1 MARNRVIYQSEGL
14 IVSSG
19 AAATA
24 AVDHEQLERV
34 QSANYSYT
42 INRQDVN
49 QYGELARIDS
59 IVLDPPTVS
68 VDFSYLLT
76 DGYNERV
83 LGFYVHQTGGFF
95 SGEGA
100 GADGVVGS
108 GEGNFAS
115 GHLVAHS
122 GQNVFIVTSPDG
134 IDLNKGEA
142 LDSAD
147 TVIGVGNCYISDYS
161 VDLSVGSLPTVSVTM
176 EGANMNAQQ
185 ASGNMESPAIDQA
198 AGTSLVPVI
207 AALPAPVSTPGG
219 ATNGT
224 TITALRP
231 GDVTVNF
238 GNVAGETI
246 ADLTGDGTAHVQSV
260 AISLPLSRTPLSRLG
275 TKFPFAR
282 TVDFP
287 VTPTISLSAIMDST
301 HASNLAD
308 VLDSGVQ
315 NVNVGIKD
323 ANGIEAVRYTLKGVK
338 IDSESYS
345 SSIGANKSVDLTFS
359 ATVGGPSDTSAGVFM
374 SGANGNNVYIA

>member
-1 MARNRVIYQSEGL
+1 
-14 IVSSG
+14 
-19 AAATA
+19 
-24 AVDHEQLERV
+24 
-34 QSANYSYT
+34 
-42 INRQDVN
+42 
-49 QYGELARIDS
+49 
-59 IVLDPPTVS
+59 
-68 VDFSYLLT
+68 
-76 DGYNERV
+76 
-83 LGFYVHQTGGFF
+83 
-95 SGEGA
+95 
-100 GADGVVGS
+100 
-108 GEGNFAS
+108 
-115 GHLVAHS
+115 
-122 GQNVFIVTSPDG
+122 
-134 IDLNKGEA
+134 
-142 LDSAD
+142 
-147 TVIGVGNCYISDYS
+147 
-161 VDLSVGSLPTVSVTM
+161 M
-176 EGANMNAQQ
+176 EGANMNAQTGGGEL
-185 ASGNMESPAIDQA
+185 ASPAISQDNGDA
-198 AGTSLVPVI
+198 LTNTI

-219 ATNGT
+219 TTNST

>member
-76 DGYNERV
+76 DGFNERV

-198 AGTSLVPVI
+198 AGTPLVPVI

-219 ATNGT
+219 TTNGT

-231 GDVTVNF
+231 GDITVNF
-238 GNVAGETI
+238 GNVAGEVI
-246 ADLTGDGTAHVQSV
+246 ADLTGDGTAHIQS
-260 AISLPLSRTPLSRLG
+260 ASISLPLSRTPLSRLG
-275 TKFPFAR
+275 TRFPFAR

-287 VTPTISLSAIMDST
+287 VTPTVSLSAIMDST
-301 HASNLAD
+301 HAANLAEI
-308 VLDSGVQ
+308 LDSGVQ
-315 NVNVGIKD
+315 NVNIGIKD
-323 ANGIEAVRYTLKGVK
+323 SNGIEAVRYTLKGVK

-374 SGANGNNVYIA
+374 SGANGHNVYRA

>member
-19 AAATA
+19 AAAVATL
-24 AVDHEQLERV
+24 DHEQLERV

-42 INRQDVN
+42 INRQDVD

-83 LGFYVHQTGGFF
+83 LGFFVDNSGGINA
-95 SGEGA
+95 GVGA
-100 GADGVVGS
+100 
-108 GEGNFAS
+108 GEGNMAS

-134 IDLNKGEA
+134 VDLNKGEA
-142 LDSAD
+142 LDTAD
-147 TVIGVGNCYISDYS
+147 TVIGIGNCYVSDYS
-161 VDLSVGSLPTVSVTM
+161 VDLSVGALPTVSVTM
-176 EGANMNAQQ
+176 EGANMNAQL
-185 ASGNMESPAIDQA
+185 ASGNMESPAIDQTL
-198 AGTSLVPVI
+198 GTMTLPRIV
-207 AALPAPVSTPGG
+207 ALPAPVSNPGG
-219 ATNGT
+219 AQTGANQIGN
-224 TITALRP
+224 ITALRP
-231 GDVTVNF
+231 GDITVNF
-238 GNVAGETI
+238 GNIAGETI

-260 AISLPLSRTPLSRLG
+260 AISLPLSRSPLLRLG
-275 TKFPFAR
+275 SKFPFAR

-287 VTPTISLSAIMDST
+287 VTPTISISAVVDST
-301 HASNLAD
+301 IANNL
-308 VLDSGVQ
+308 VHTLNSGVQ
-315 NVNVGIKD
+315 SINVGLKNVD
-323 ANGIEAVRYTLKGVK
+323 DVEAVRFTMKGVK

-359 ATVGGPSDTSAGVFM
+359 ATVGGPSDTSAGIFM
-374 SGANGNNVYIA
+374 SGANGSNIYI

>member
-14 IVSSG
+14 IDSSV
-19 AAATA
+19 AASTA

-76 DGYNERV
+76 DGFNERV
-83 LGFYVHQTGGFF
+83 LGFFVHNSGGIN
-95 SGEGA
+95 GGTI
-100 GADGVVGS
+100 GIN
-108 GEGNFAS
+108 EGNFAS

-142 LDSAD
+142 IDSAD

-176 EGANMNAQQ
+176 EGANMNAQTGGGEL
-185 ASGNMESPAIDQA
+185 ASPAISQDNGDA
-198 AGTSLVPVI
+198 LTNTI

-219 ATNGT
+219 TTNSS

-315 NVNVGIKD
+315 NVNIGIKD
-323 ANGIEAVRYTLKGVK
+323 SNGIEAVRYTLKGVK

>member
-142 LDSAD
+142 IDSAD

-176 EGANMNAQQ
+176 EGANMNAQTGGGEL
-185 ASGNMESPAIDQA
+185 ASPAISQDNGDA
-198 AGTSLVPVI
+198 LTNTI

-219 ATNGT
+219 TTNST

-238 GNVAGETI
+238 GNVAGEVI
-246 ADLTGDGTAHVQSV
+246 ADLTGDGTAHVQS
-260 AISLPLSRTPLSRLG
+260 ASISLPLSRTPLSRLG